1 MRGDDLSAVID
12 EYKKTGDVSIL
23 ETALGYD
30 PKSLA
35 GKDIYMVKL
44 KDPKV
49 VMPTGNEG
57 GANSLWRPGGLT
69 DPGGKR
75 EAVLDNISINHN
87 NDINK
92 MMTDFG
98 AERIQ

>member
-1 MRGDDLSAVID
+1 
-12 EYKKTGDVSIL
+12 
-23 ETALGYD
+23 
-30 PKSLA
+30 
-35 GKDIYMVKL
+35 MVKL

-75 EAVLDNISINHN
+75 EAILDNIEINHN

>member
-1 MRGDDLSAVID
+1 
-12 EYKKTGDVSIL
+12 
-23 ETALGYD
+23 
-30 PKSLA
+30 
-35 GKDIYMVKL
+35 MVTL

-57 GANSLWRPGGLT
+57 GANSLRRSGGLT

-75 EAVLDNISINHN
+75 EAVQDNISINRN

-98 AERIQ
+98 AERIL